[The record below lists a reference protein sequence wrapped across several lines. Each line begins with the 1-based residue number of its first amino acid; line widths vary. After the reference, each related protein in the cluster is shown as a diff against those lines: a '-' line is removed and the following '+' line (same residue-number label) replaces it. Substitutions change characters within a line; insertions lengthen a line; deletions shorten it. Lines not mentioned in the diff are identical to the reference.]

1 MTNTDRILI
10 SPSILSGDF
19 TNMQYSVGQIAEWGG
34 DLVHCDV
41 MDGVYV
47 KNLTFGM
54 PMIAAI
60 KKITELPLDVHLM
73 ITKPERYIDAFID
86 SGADY
91 LTFHPEA
98 SENALETLKRIQ
110 SRGIKSGIVFN
121 PDVSI
126 EKYKHLF
133 PFCDMIL
140 VMSVF
145 AGLGGQ
151 KFIENS
157 IERIKTVKKYLDEM
171 HLDIPIEIDGGIT
184 EENVDEVIAAGASII
199 VAGSSIYKSKN
210 PAATIKRLRGL
221 KK

>member
-1 MTNTDRILI
+1 MTNTEKILI

-19 TNMQYSVGQIAEWGG
+19 VNMQHSVEQITEWGG

-54 PMIAAI
+54 PMVAAI
-60 KKITELPLDVHLM
+60 KRITKLPLDVHLM

-86 SGADY
+86 SGADF

-157 IERIKTVKKYLDEM
+157 LERIKTVKKYLDEM
-171 HLDIPIEIDGGIT
+171 SLNIPIEIDGGIT

-199 VAGSSIYKSKN
+199 VAGSSVYKSKN
-210 PAATIKRLRGL
+210 PAATIRRLRGL
-221 KK
+221 KE

>member
-1 MTNTDRILI
+1 MTNTNRILI

-19 TNMQYSVGQIAEWGG
+19 VNMQHSVAQIAEWGG

-60 KKITELPLDVHLM
+60 KKITKLPLDVHLM

-86 SGADY
+86 SGADF

-98 SENALETLKRIQ
+98 SKNALGALKRIQ
-110 SRGIKSGIVFN
+110 SKGIKSGIVFN

-126 EKYKHLF
+126 EEYKHLF

-151 KFIENS
+151 KFIQDS
-157 IERIKTVKKYLDEM
+157 LERIKTVKKYLDEM
-171 HLDIPIEIDGGIT
+171 SLNIPIEIDGGIT
-184 EENVDEVIAAGASII
+184 EENVDDVIAAGASII
-199 VAGSSIYKSKN
+199 VAGSSVYKSKN
-210 PAATIKRLRGL
+210 PAATIKRLRGITE
-221 KK
+221 

>member
-1 MTNTDRILI
+1 MPNTKKILI

-19 TNMQYSVGQIAEWGG
+19 VNMQRAVEQISEWGG

-60 KKITELPLDVHLM
+60 KKITALPLDVHLM
-73 ITKPERYIDAFID
+73 ITKPERYIDAFAD
-86 SGADY
+86 SGADW

-98 SENALETLKRIQ
+98 SDDALETLKRIR
-110 SRGIKSGIVFN
+110 SRGVKSGIVFN

-133 PFCDMIL
+133 NFCDMIL

-151 KFIENS
+151 KFIEDS
-157 IERIKTVKKYLDEM
+157 IERIKTVKRYLDERS
-171 HLDIPIEIDGGIT
+171 LNIPIEVDGGIT
-184 EENVDEVIAAGASII
+184 EQNADEVIAAGASIL

-210 PAATIKRLRGL
+210 PAATIRRLRGI
-221 KK
+221 KE